1 MKVSSVLY
9 KGDYSVHVSFEDGIE
24 GIINLSDLVE
34 KGVFS
39 SLKEKEKFST
49 VYTTGYS
56 IAWSDELEIDAANIY
71 AELSGKDPL
80 TSFSPSPIYATD

>member
-1 MKVSSVLY
+1 MKVSSALY
-9 KGDYSVHVSFEDGIE
+9 KGDYSVHISFEDGTE

-34 KGVFS
+34 KGVFR

-71 AELSGKDPL
+71 AEISGKDPL
-80 TSFSPSPIYATD
+80 TSFTPSPIYATD